1 MQNPPGNCSAL
12 HLQFDPEIGCF
23 ESRLE
28 VRTSR
33 CRHLMR
39 RIGHKKTRISVQGK
53 NESLH
58 PAQSLPLEGDQPAA
72 TGSEGRETGFRKLLL
87 KLLETPRR
95 IKEIYPM
102 VLQRQPVRSG
112 NLPRV
117 MKSPRAFLRSKQ
129 LSTSGLLQPKPNKTA
144 QLSFIRRAIESC
156 SVTVLGLIYPSTRS
170 TKLTS

>member
-1 MQNPPGNCSAL
+1 
-12 HLQFDPEIGCF
+12 
-23 ESRLE
+23 
-28 VRTSR
+28 
-33 CRHLMR
+33 MR

-72 TGSEGRETGFRKLLL
+72 TGSERRETGFRKLLL

-117 MKSPRAFLRSKQ
+117 MKSSRAFLR
-129 LSTSGLLQPKPNKTA
+129 
-144 QLSFIRRAIESC
+144 
-156 SVTVLGLIYPSTRS
+156 
-170 TKLTS
+170 